1 MSKFISV
8 SDPKQIEWHKD
19 KGVIQYTISRTNSAY
34 FGYCDYYRCLAIKR
48 ATGRYKYWGFPIKSK
63 WKASWGAPSWNLDA
77 QQFVTNQLGY
87 LQGELFESRTF
98 TDEVPINRG
107 KARQN
112 SVEVQVGV
120 EAGSNITSDFGTTL
134 KTIRVYTSKIAD
146 ASGVWLTV
154 EVDPITVQERYITV
168 KGGFTNPEGHYNMR
182 LYRNGTQKSFDGE
195 YKEKVTEDLYENI
208 INFELRIYGEDG
220 TYYKELTKTASTKKI
235 EPSGP
240 GVSVNNNGTL
250 FDVTHMYL
258 NNVTHKIIP
267 EVWIKKDGKVYK
279 TEK

>member
-1 MSKFISV
+1 MSRFISV

-48 ATGRYKYWGFPIKSK
+48 ANGRYKYWGFPVKSK
-63 WKASWGAPSWNLDA
+63 WKASWGEPSWNLST
-77 QQFVTNQLGY
+77 QQWVNNQFGN

-98 TDEVPINRG
+98 TDEIPINRG
-107 KARQN
+107 NARQN
-112 SVEVQVGV
+112 SVEVKVGV
-120 EAGSNITSDFGTTL
+120 ESGSNINSDFGTTL

-182 LYRNGTQKSFDGE
+182 LYRNGSQISFNGE
-195 YKEKVTEDLYENI
+195 YKEKVTEDLYENTV
-208 INFELRIYGEDG
+208 NFELRIYGADG

-240 GVSVNNNGTL
+240 GVSVNNNGTV

-267 EVWIKKDGKVYK
+267 EVWIKKNGKVYK
-279 TEK
+279 TVK

>member
-48 ATGRYKYWGFPIKSK
+48 ATGRYKYWGFPVKSK
-63 WKASWGAPSWNLDA
+63 WKSSWGSPSWNLDA
-77 QQFVTNQLGY
+77 QQYVTNQFGY

-98 TDEVPINRG
+98 TDEIPINRG

-112 SVEVQVGV
+112 SVEVKVGV
-120 EAGSNITSDFGTTL
+120 ESGSNISSDFGTTL

-182 LYRNGTQKSFDGE
+182 LYRNGSQISFNGE
-195 YKEKVTEDLYENI
+195 YREKVTEDLYENT
-208 INFELRIYGEDG
+208 INFELRIYGADG
-220 TYYKELTKTASTKKI
+220 TYYKELTKNASTKKI

-240 GVSVNNNGTL
+240 GVSVNNNGTV

-267 EVWIKKDGKVYK
+267 EVWIKKNGKVYK
-279 TEK
+279 TVK